1 MNEKYRVMN
10 QNVQIC
16 YTISNKMIELKG
28 KYDSYDSDRYRFS
41 KHFCLLFYLMHGVTI
56 SDL

>member
-28 KYDSYDSDRYRFS
+28 KHDSYDSDRYSRQ
-41 KHFCLLFYLMHGVTI
+41 KLFLQTSIQTNSFIH
-56 SDL
+56 

>member
-28 KYDSYDSDRYRFS
+28 KAR
-41 KHFCLLFYLMHGVTI
+41 
-56 SDL
+56 